1 MNLVILAFLCLLLQL
16 ASTSSPYALKSRSA
30 VDILAYNDAELM
42 LGKDREIFHIA
53 LDLKWLVRKTFNPS
67 TWTNIFVSLKD
78 GLVSLVSLNKKNGK
92 LYKDIATS
100 LLAGIYEYKQIENNS
115 SASGGSSNNDD
126 MIKIFFG
133 NLKQA
138 EEFSLKKGK
147 FIVMYIEEGTR
158 TPSLSSI
165 EYRKAFGETALSTSL
180 NNNFIFLASS
190 SQYTPMKNL
199 MKALKIDIQYPFFAI
214 LCPSRVRKD
223 SDNTIDAIPLPS
235 ASTRVVEGL
244 ELLATL
250 SLPVHDIKASK
261 IIRFLNRASEV
272 FEGLRKKLEKL
283 SQEQLNKELLES
295 ERLKNMKF
303 ATPATSNTKVYTTS
317 LTHSFSLTFIVSF

>member
-1 MNLVILAFLCLLLQL
+1 MMKLVCLALLLLLQL
-16 ASTSSPYALKSRSA
+16 ASTSSPHALKPD
-30 VDILAYNDAELM
+30 VVAYNDADLM

-53 LDLKWLVRKTFNPS
+53 VDLKWLVSKTFNPT
-67 TWTNIFVSLKD
+67 TWTNIFVALKD
-78 GLVSLVSLNKKNGK
+78 GLVSLVSLSKKNEK

-100 LLAGIYEYKQIENNS
+100 LLAGIYEHKLMENNS
-115 SASGGSSNNDD
+115 SATGIGGNNDD
-126 MIKIFFG
+126 MIKIFYG

-138 EEFSLKKGK
+138 DVFSLKKGK
-147 FIVMYIEEGTR
+147 FIVMYIEEGTSR

-165 EYRKAFGETALSTSL
+165 EYRKAFGETALSTLL

-190 SQYTPMKNL
+190 SQYAPMKNL

-214 LCPSRVRKD
+214 LCPSRGRKYNDNAID
-223 SDNTIDAIPLPS
+223 SIPLPS
-235 ASTRVVEGL
+235 SSMRVVEGL

-272 FEGLRKKLEKL
+272 FEGLRKKLERL
-283 SQEQLNKELLES
+283 SQERLNKEMLES

-303 ATPATSNTKVYTTS
+303 ATSTNSNTKVS
-317 LTHSFSLTFIVSF
+317 VLS